1 MRNKGALLLL
11 IGFLA
16 IGAYGLITVKPMQE
30 ESYQA
35 LQAYPNARPVV
46 PFTLTDHNGNAF
58 TEAHLKGQWNLIFLG
73 YTYCPDICPTTLAE
87 LRRIYPT
94 ITENEKVNV
103 IFVSVDPKRDTT
115 PQLKTYVEYF
125 NPAFIGATAEH
136 KVLFPFTRSLG
147 MMYSIPMPDND
158 ATDYLVNHSGS
169 VMVVNPDGELVGR
182 FAPEVIPGQIAL
194 PNGEDMISDLALLVK
209 QSR

>member
-11 IGFLA
+11 IGFLV
-16 IGAYGLITVKPMQE
+16 IGAYGLITIKPMQTD
-30 ESYQA
+30 SYQA
-35 LQAYPNARPVV
+35 LQAYPNARPVI
-46 PFTLTDHNGNAF
+46 PFSLTDHNGNAF

-115 PQLKTYVEYF
+115 PQLKTYVDTL
-125 NPAFIGATAEH
+125 I
-136 KVLFPFTRSLG
+136 
-147 MMYSIPMPDND
+147 
-158 ATDYLVNHSGS
+158 
-169 VMVVNPDGELVGR
+169 
-182 FAPEVIPGQIAL
+182 L
-194 PNGEDMISDLALLVK
+194 PL
-209 QSR
+209 